1 MVSTLNSHPADRGS
15 IPLMNLKFF
24 LFFLVILLRKYSLI
38 IQKVQNSTQ
47 KLFVQFHY
55 FKLFMY
61 VYITYNEKKES
72 KVLGHLLLITII
84 FWTVWL
90 VLIQIWAF
98 IFMYLHDKKK
108 LFTFKLGSCLE
119 KHAKETNTKVFVI
132 SSGGFVNLSMKLFR
146 YFLVTILKP

>member
-1 MVSTLNSHPADRGS
+1 MIKGSDGVMVSTLNSHPADRGS
-15 IPLMNLKFF
+15 IPIMKMNLKFF

-84 FWTVWL
+84 FWTVWWCHRSSNEL
-90 VLIQIWAF
+90 WF
-98 IFMYLHDKKK
+98 IFQLNLVFTMSNFD
-108 LFTFKLGSCLE
+108 LFLQKRLSQ
-119 KHAKETNTKVFVI
+119 KHT
-132 SSGGFVNLSMKLFR
+132 
-146 YFLVTILKP
+146 

>member
-1 MVSTLNSHPADRGS
+1 MEGSEFFVYFLHKHLDQSVMVSTLNSHPADWGS
-15 IPLMNLKFF
+15 IPLIYLN
-24 LFFLVILLRKYSLI
+24 FFLVILLRKYSLI

-84 FWTVWL
+84 F
-90 VLIQIWAF
+90 
-98 IFMYLHDKKK
+98 
-108 LFTFKLGSCLE
+108 
-119 KHAKETNTKVFVI
+119 
-132 SSGGFVNLSMKLFR
+132 
-146 YFLVTILKP
+146 

>member
-15 IPLMNLKFF
+15 IPIMKMNLKFF

-61 VYITYNEKKES
+61 VYTTYNEKKES

-84 FWTVWL
+84 FWTVCYVIL
-90 VLIQIWAF
+90 LILICLCSFLSNCNEVLPILAGIYQI
-98 IFMYLHDKKK
+98 MH
-108 LFTFKLGSCLE
+108 LFLCSFC
-119 KHAKETNTKVFVI
+119 
-132 SSGGFVNLSMKLFR
+132 SSFLSFQ
-146 YFLVTILKP
+146 

>member
-84 FWTVWL
+84 FWTVWKHFVFSPFL
-90 VLIQIWAF
+90 
-98 IFMYLHDKKK
+98 K
-108 LFTFKLGSCLE
+108 LE
-119 KHAKETNTKVFVI
+119 KILTQTYSDNMYWVNVKKVEDLYIPTNSRSQKVRTLTAI
-132 SSGGFVNLSMKLFR
+132 
-146 YFLVTILKP
+146 